1 MLEKNEVIIWE
12 SNETIY
18 EVGDEGVEAYL
29 ILEGTV
35 DILTSDG
42 LRLSRLGEN
51 EIFGETSLLLEGKRS
66 VSVIAGG
73 SGATARKIPKSY
85 FDEIR
90 TKDIVVA
97 ALIRKTQLRLIDS
110 NKQSNELSNELEQ
123 ISVALE
129 NALSGNGS
137 PEIGEDVKQRLVI
150 LREKIEST
158 HARID

>member
-51 EIFGETSLLLEGKRS
+51 EIFGETSLLLEAKRS

-73 SGATARKIPKSY
+73 GGATARKIPKSY

-90 TKDIVVA
+90 QKDIVVA

-110 NKQSNELSNELEQ
+110 NEQSNELSNELEQ
-123 ISVALE
+123 ISIALE
-129 NALSGNGS
+129 NALSSNES
-137 PEIGEDVKQRLVI
+137 LEIGEDIKQRLVS

-158 HARID
+158 HSRID

>member
-51 EIFGETSLLLEGKRS
+51 EIFGETSLLLEAKRS

-90 TKDIVVA
+90 QKDIVVA

-110 NKQSNELSNELEQ
+110 NEQSNELSNELEQ
-123 ISVALE
+123 ISIALE
-129 NALSGNGS
+129 NALSSNES
-137 PEIGEDVKQRLVI
+137 LEIGEDIKQRLVS

-158 HARID
+158 HSRID

>member
-51 EIFGETSLLLEGKRS
+51 EIFGETSLLLEAKRS

-73 SGATARKIPKSY
+73 SGAT
-85 FDEIR
+85 
-90 TKDIVVA
+90 
-97 ALIRKTQLRLIDS
+97 
-110 NKQSNELSNELEQ
+110 
-123 ISVALE
+123 
-129 NALSGNGS
+129 
-137 PEIGEDVKQRLVI
+137 QRLS
-150 LREKIEST
+150 RPRPRPPSPPQS
-158 HARID
+158 